1 MFFSMRIYNI
11 VVFIIYIS
19 LLVSCS
25 SSSVQQRYNK
35 SEEKKESVDNSIRF
49 TDDNDVSP
57 SKSNTAKSEF
67 DEEPIEEIPVD
78 VDNFISRNQTR
89 GGSNVQ
95 LSDREKVLY
104 EVVKYIN
111 TPYQYGGANNNGIDC
126 SAFTQ
131 NVFNRSINYSLPRTA
146 SEQFEIGS
154 TVSSESN
161 LIFGDLIFFNTTQ
174 SSYPGHVGIY
184 LGDGLFAHSSSSR
197 GVTISSIKNNYYQ
210 ERFVGGRRA
219 AKISN

>member
-1 MFFSMRIYNI
+1 MFLRIQIYYI
-11 VVFIIYIS
+11 VIVIIFVS
-19 LLVSCS
+19 LLISCS

-35 SEEKKESVDNSIRF
+35 HEEKKKSVDNSIRF

-57 SKSNTAKSEF
+57 PRSNTAKSEF

-78 VDNFISRNQTR
+78 VDNFISQNPTR
-89 GGSNVQ
+89 SGSNTQ

-131 NVFNRSINYSLPRTA
+131 NVFIKSLNYSLPRTA

-154 TVSSESN
+154 AISSESN

-174 SSYPGHVGIY
+174 NSYPGHVGIY

-210 ERFVGGRRA
+210 TRFVGGRRA

>member
-1 MFFSMRIYNI
+1 MFLKTRIYYI
-11 VVFIIYIS
+11 VIVLINLSFLI
-19 LLVSCS
+19 SCS
-25 SSSVQQRYNK
+25 SSSVQKRYNK
-35 SEEKKESVDNSIRF
+35 PDQKKESVDNSIRF
-49 TDDNDVSP
+49 TNNNDVAQT
-57 SKSNTAKSEF
+57 KSNTSVVEF
-67 DEEPIEEIPVD
+67 DEEPVEEIPVD
-78 VDNFISRNQTR
+78 VDGFISRHPANSGT
-89 GGSNVQ
+89 STQ

-111 TPYQYGGANNNGIDC
+111 TPYQYGGANNKGIDC

-131 NVFNRSINYSLPRTA
+131 NVFSRSINYSLPRTA
-146 SEQFEIGS
+146 SEQFKVGS
-154 TVSSESN
+154 VISSEGN
-161 LIFGDLIFFNTTQ
+161 LIFGDLIFFNTTKN
-174 SSYPGHVGIY
+174 SYPGHVGIY